1 MANTAGNAY
10 GLTALIPI
18 KNGVSDGVSF
28 DKQVRDQLQQWPKH
42 AASPMA
48 KVPNTYLCR
57 FYLLNDVFFQGFPAT
72 EEHLNSK
79 YLVYETNFHGDRDN
93 YLRLAWDHAQNDWQC
108 LLRHCVAFSEVKS
121 AMDFVDY
128 IKRCQINNN
137 LYFNGSNDK
146 SLAEQRKAL
155 FLKQSLAHFC
165 FLTQEFQRQGELGA
179 KRLQYAFE
187 KYQAYAQPD
196 NLVEPSWP
204 LAAVIEPSELE
215 SDIAAIVAHAKETI
229 Q

>member
-28 DKQVRDQLQQWPKH
+28 DKQVRDLLQQWPKH
-42 AASPMA
+42 SESPMA

-57 FYLLNDVFFQGFPAT
+57 FYLLNDVFFQGYPAK
-72 EEHLNSK
+72 EEHLKSK
-79 YLVYETNFHGDRDN
+79 YLVYETNFHGDLET
-93 YLRLAWDHAQNDWQC
+93 YLRAAWECAEQDWQS
-108 LLRHCVAFSEVKS
+108 LLRHCVAFTKVGS
-121 AMDFVDY
+121 AADFVDY

-146 SLAEQRKAL
+146 SLAEQLKAL
-155 FLKQSLAHFC
+155 FLKQSLSHFC
-165 FLTQEFQRQGELGA
+165 FFTQGFQQEGELGA
-179 KRLQYAFE
+179 KRLQYAFA
-187 KYQAYAQPD
+187 KYQAYVQPD
-196 NLVEPSWP
+196 NLAEPSWP
-204 LAAVIEPSELE
+204 LAAMKEPSELQ
-215 SDIAAIVAHAKETI
+215 SHIAAIVAEARETI